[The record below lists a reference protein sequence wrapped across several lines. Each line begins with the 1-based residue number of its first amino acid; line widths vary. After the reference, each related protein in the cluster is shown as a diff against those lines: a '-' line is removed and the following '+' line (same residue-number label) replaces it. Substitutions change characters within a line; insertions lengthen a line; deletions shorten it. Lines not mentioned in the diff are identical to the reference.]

1 MPRLT
6 SHGEVCYHSHSN
18 GLTHHPFWGDAA
30 QYWPGPEVTPTV
42 RIPGGCGTCG
52 GQPAPLAAPPFG
64 TVEAWFADAQTRPC
78 DFHEHVKTLKELA
91 DNCDTVAE
99 ISLWDDKPATV
110 ALAASKASKV
120 ISVRAIAKRIW
131 GPMQKLRPDFIAA
144 NDDGPVRDGVDLLFL
159 DENHRA
165 QELYDGLVKYAP
177 HVRRYLVIHC
187 TTSPYGETGDDG
199 GPGVMPGVRRFL
211 QEHSEWVVKRFDEG
225 NHGLIVLSQCEEDKV
240 PVSFGVKDVYRYGK
254 AKLKHRLN
262 GGKYLTLPMAQ
273 ERIDKCTVCEKRGG
287 AEGGNCTVCKCFL
300 FQVPTDATVNAGQP
314 GKVFFPLEMCPV
326 GKWHTKPTEG
336 NAMTSEEV
344 ESMLATAFGDHGE

>member
-6 SHGEVCYHSHSN
+6 SHGEVCFAPHSN
-18 GLTHHPFWGDAA
+18 GVTNHPFWGDAS
-30 QYWPGPEVTPTV
+30 QYWPGAEVTPTV

-52 GQPAPLAAPPFG
+52 NGAQAPLAAPPFA
-64 TVEAWFADAQTRPC
+64 TLEAWYADAQTRQS

-120 ISVRAIAKRIW
+120 ISVRALAKRIW
-131 GPMQKLRPDFIAA
+131 GPLQKLRPDFIAA

-165 QELYDGLVKYAP
+165 QEVYDGLVKYAP

-211 QEHSEWVVKRFDEG
+211 NENREWTAIRHDPG
-225 NHGLIVLSQCEEDKV
+225 NHGLIVLSRDDRDKKQ
-240 PVSFGVKDVYRYGK
+240 PPGMLRQAMNFAKALAIHAKDGNRLVSDAVFERRM
-254 AKLKHRLN
+254 AEC
-262 GGKYLTLPMAQ
+262 LTCP
-273 ERIDKCTVCEKRGG
+273 ERMGDKCAACG
-287 AEGGNCTVCKCFL
+287 
-300 FQVPTDATVNAGQP
+300 
-314 GKVFFPLEMCPV
+314 CPV
-326 GKWHTKPTEG
+326 DAKASWASETCGMVKLNLPPKWSATTNPDD
-336 NAMTSEEV
+336 
-344 ESMLATAFGDHGE
+344 LA